1 MSQWAQALGALGA
14 LLMGVFG
21 GANWRF
27 PFLERYRILG
37 LGCGLLTWVAAEFGV
52 PEGDRPPW
60 YEPLGAG
67 AMLLAGAAGLY
78 RGHQWSRRGREC
90 GDDGPQHAAEGAAN
104 LRLYFKRDS
113 TATLDAAV
121 DAFRLAV
128 RDTAGSGPHLRH
140 HADLVKALRIR
151 YERLRNRADL
161 DDAVRVGGGARS
173 LRGPKAHRALL
184 LTELGTALRL
194 RHEHTGAST
203 DLVQAR
209 ACGRYALALLH
220 DRHLYFPLCSSRL
233 SAVLLSSYEHS
244 GDPRDLDA
252 ALTRMRSGIGSAAEH
267 GYTRTADEIRLCYL
281 LTVRGRTAGNPHD
294 LAEAVA
300 QGRRTLE
307 HLAPADPLHPSCL
320 HHLSVALRA
329 AHDLPTAGTDE
340 PRARPEAAHRTY
352 RIRRADPP
360 LEEAETFARQALL
373 RVADDVPEGARYHLN
388 HALVLHGLHRAE
400 PSADRL
406 ERALRAARAAARHPT
421 AEVPTRVRAGL
432 VLSDIAAGQ
441 GLHAEAVE
449 AFEDVIGLLPRLAS
463 HELERADQEQ
473 QIVRWPGIARAAA
486 TSALEAGEPARAAV
500 LLEHGRGVLLART
513 LAQRTDLGALR
524 AVHPR
529 LAGELED
536 VRRQL
541 TAPPPAPGAGS
552 GHPTSHAQESPA
564 RAPELLRQA
573 RREQEERWEQ
583 LLQRIHE
590 QPGFEDFARPPT
602 AARLRAQSTR
612 GPLIY
617 LNVTDRRSDAI
628 AVTPDGI
635 RSVPLHT
642 TPEEVEEQTRVLH
655 GCFAPGA
662 VADVGAQGPAYRVLG
677 WMWDTL
683 VAPALDA
690 ALPRQAAE
698 GPLPQVWWV
707 PTGPLAALPLHAA
720 GHHREGGPALVDR
733 AISSYTP
740 TAHALMAAR
749 ARPGPR
755 TDQDSRLVVAVPA
768 PPGARPLSSAAR
780 EAEFVRGRAP
790 GATTLL
796 ADTAAVRER
805 VLEELP
811 RHAWAHFACHA
822 VPDPKAPSRSRLL
835 LHDHASTPLTV
846 ADVSA
851 LDLRGSRLAYLSAC
865 DTAVAGPRYRDEA
878 IHLASAF
885 QLAGFPHVI
894 STLWQLPDRAAY
906 VLAQEMYQAL
916 EEHLAAGEGVAAAV
930 HAVTRRARREMF
942 PRLPGVWAAL
952 VHVGP

>member
-1 MSQWAQALGALGA
+1 M
-14 LLMGVFG
+14 
-21 GANWRF
+21 
-27 PFLERYRILG
+27 
-37 LGCGLLTWVAAEFGV
+37 
-52 PEGDRPPW
+52 
-60 YEPLGAG
+60 
-67 AMLLAGAAGLY
+67 
-78 RGHQWSRRGREC
+78 
-90 GDDGPQHAAEGAAN
+90 
-104 LRLYFKRDS
+104 
-113 TATLDAAV
+113 
-121 DAFRLAV
+121 
-128 RDTAGSGPHLRH
+128 
-140 HADLVKALRIR
+140 
-151 YERLRNRADL
+151 
-161 DDAVRVGGGARS
+161 
-173 LRGPKAHRALL
+173 
-184 LTELGTALRL
+184 
-194 RHEHTGAST
+194 
-203 DLVQAR
+203 
-209 ACGRYALALLH
+209 
-220 DRHLYFPLCSSRL
+220 
-233 SAVLLSSYEHS
+233 
-244 GDPRDLDA
+244 
-252 ALTRMRSGIGSAAEH
+252 
-267 GYTRTADEIRLCYL
+267 
-281 LTVRGRTAGNPHD
+281 
-294 LAEAVA
+294 
-300 QGRRTLE
+300 
-307 HLAPADPLHPSCL
+307 
-320 HHLSVALRA
+320 
-329 AHDLPTAGTDE
+329 
-340 PRARPEAAHRTY
+340 
-352 RIRRADPP
+352 
-360 LEEAETFARQALL
+360 
-373 RVADDVPEGARYHLN
+373 
-388 HALVLHGLHRAE
+388 
-400 PSADRL
+400 
-406 ERALRAARAAARHPT
+406 
-421 AEVPTRVRAGL
+421 
-432 VLSDIAAGQ
+432 
-441 GLHAEAVE
+441 
-449 AFEDVIGLLPRLAS
+449 
-463 HELERADQEQ
+463 
-473 QIVRWPGIARAAA
+473 
-486 TSALEAGEPARAAV
+486 
-500 LLEHGRGVLLART
+500 
-513 LAQRTDLGALR
+513 
-524 AVHPR
+524 
-529 LAGELED
+529 
-536 VRRQL
+536 
-541 TAPPPAPGAGS
+541 
-552 GHPTSHAQESPA
+552 
-564 RAPELLRQA
+564 
-573 RREQEERWEQ
+573 
-583 LLQRIHE
+583 
-590 QPGFEDFARPPT
+590 
-602 AARLRAQSTR
+602 
-612 GPLIY
+612 
-617 LNVTDRRSDAI
+617 
-628 AVTPDGI
+628 
-635 RSVPLHT
+635 PLHT

-655 GCFAPGA
+655 GCFAPGV

-835 LHDHASTPLTV
+835 LHDHAGTPLTV